1 MNIHETLFS
10 IGLLIIGAKLLE
22 GIFKRF
28 GLNSII
34 AYAVAGVV
42 LGPITGLIE
51 TGAETDI
58 ILGIGIFVFFFLIGL
73 EELDIKGFLSAIRG
87 RLFIAATLSVIIS
100 MLVSLAVTTDYF
112 IDLELNLNFT
122 QALGLAS
129 VLSLSS
135 LGLVAK
141 VLIDEGNLK
150 EPVGVQI
157 FTAVIIAEL
166 IALFVFG
173 FAISEHFYGGGHGH
187 TLDPINVVTIL
198 GSILGFAII
207 IWFASTLILPRVIV
221 LLHRVLQ
228 VPQLSFGLLLG
239 GLFLVVYGAEEVG
252 LHGSIGALL
261 FGAALSVLPFQVR
274 HDIMPGMKGVAEGF
288 FIPLFFASAGLQF
301 SLAFTEL
308 PILTII
314 LLIFVPFIGKFV
326 ATFIGAYAA
335 RLDAPF
341 ATASGLMAKGVAEI
355 ALLILLH
362 QTGVIDES
370 IFSLLVLVML
380 AYILITPVGITAA
393 VKRIKPAETS
403 ANLGD
408 IPPSLYRFAL
418 EGIKVK
424 DVLDRSR
431 THPNTSLTVKTF
443 TEQWLLPEQHDYV
456 VVDEGQQ
463 LVGIVSISMLRYLP
477 RSEWDT
483 TTLTQT
489 LRHNTPTATT
499 EDYVEDAL
507 QTMIDN
513 SITVLPVTD
522 AETNQF
528 IGSIASHEVLEM
540 VVTEAQGRE
549 I

>member
-34 AYAVAGVV
+34 AYAVAGVI
-42 LGPITGLIE
+42 LGPVTGLIE
-51 TGAETDI
+51 TGTETDI

-73 EELDIKGFLSAIRG
+73 EELDIKGFISAIRG
-87 RLFIAATLSVIIS
+87 RLFTAATLSVIIS

-173 FAISEHFYGGGHGH
+173 FAISEHFYGEGH
-187 TLDPINVVTIL
+187 TLDPINVLTIL
-198 GSILGFAII
+198 GSIIGFAII

-239 GLFLVVYGAEEVG
+239 GLFIVVFGAEEVG

-393 VKRIKPAETS
+393 VKRIKPAETY
-403 ANLGD
+403 ANPGD

-424 DVLDRSR
+424 NVLDRSR

-456 VVDEGQQ
+456 VVDHGQ

-507 QTMIDN
+507 QRMIDN
-513 SITVLPVTD
+513 SITVLPVID
-522 AETNQF
+522 AETDQF

>member
-34 AYAVAGVV
+34 AYAVAGVI

-51 TGAETDI
+51 TGTETDI

-73 EELDIKGFLSAIRG
+73 EELDIKGFISAIRG

-173 FAISEHFYGGGHGH
+173 FAISEHFYGEGH
-187 TLDPINVVTIL
+187 TLDPINVLTIL
-198 GSILGFAII
+198 GSIIGFAII
-207 IWFASTLILPRVIV
+207 IWFASTLILPRIIV

-239 GLFLVVYGAEEVG
+239 GLFIVVFGAEEVG

-335 RLDAPF
+335 RLEAPF

-362 QTGVIDES
+362 QTGVINES

-393 VKRIKPAETS
+393 IQRIKPAQTS
-403 ANLGD
+403 ANPED

-456 VVDEGQQ
+456 VVDQGQ

-540 VVTEAQGRE
+540 VVTEAQGHE

>member
-34 AYAVAGVV
+34 AYAVAGVI
-42 LGPITGLIE
+42 LGPVTGLIE
-51 TGAETDI
+51 TGTETDI

-73 EELDIKGFLSAIRG
+73 EELDIKGSISAIRG

-173 FAISEHFYGGGHGH
+173 FAISEHFYGEGH
-187 TLDPINVVTIL
+187 TLDPINVLTIL

-207 IWFASTLILPRVIV
+207 IWFASTLILPRIIV

-239 GLFLVVYGAEEVG
+239 GLFIVVFGAEEVG

-335 RLDAPF
+335 RLEAPF

-362 QTGVIDES
+362 QTGVINES

-393 VKRIKPAETS
+393 IQRIKPAQTS
-403 ANLGD
+403 ANPED

-418 EGIKVK
+418 EGIKV
-424 DVLDRSR
+424 
-431 THPNTSLTVKTF
+431 
-443 TEQWLLPEQHDYV
+443 
-456 VVDEGQQ
+456 
-463 LVGIVSISMLRYLP
+463 
-477 RSEWDT
+477 
-483 TTLTQT
+483 
-489 LRHNTPTATT
+489 
-499 EDYVEDAL
+499 
-507 QTMIDN
+507 
-513 SITVLPVTD
+513 
-522 AETNQF
+522 
-528 IGSIASHEVLEM
+528 
-540 VVTEAQGRE
+540 
-549 I
+549 

>member
-34 AYAVAGVV
+34 AYAVAGVI
-42 LGPITGLIE
+42 LGPVTGLIE
-51 TGAETDI
+51 TGTETDI

-73 EELDIKGFLSAIRG
+73 EELDIKGFISAIRG

-187 TLDPINVVTIL
+187 TLNPIDVLILL
-198 GSILGFAII
+198 GSILGFAVI

-239 GLFLVVYGAEEVG
+239 GLFLVVFGAEEVG

-341 ATASGLMAKGVAEI
+341 ATASGLMAKGIAEI

-362 QTGVIDES
+362 QAGIINES

-380 AYILITPVGITAA
+380 AYILITPLGITAA
-393 VKRIKPAETS
+393 VKRVKPAQTPP
-403 ANLGD
+403 NPRD
-408 IPPSLYRFAL
+408 IPPSLYRFVL

-456 VVDEGQQ
+456 VVDQGQ

-522 AETNQF
+522 AETKQF

-540 VVTEAQGRE
+540 VVTEAQGHE

>member
-34 AYAVAGVV
+34 AYAVAGVI
-42 LGPITGLIE
+42 LGPVTGLIE
-51 TGAETDI
+51 TGTETDI

-73 EELDIKGFLSAIRG
+73 EELDIKGFISAIRG

-173 FAISEHFYGGGHGH
+173 FAISEHFYGEGH
-187 TLDPINVVTIL
+187 TLDPINVLTIL
-198 GSILGFAII
+198 GSIIGFAII
-207 IWFASTLILPRVIV
+207 IWFASTLILPRIIV

-239 GLFLVVYGAEEVG
+239 GLFIVVFGAEEVG

-335 RLDAPF
+335 RLEAPF

-362 QTGVIDES
+362 QTGVINES

-393 VKRIKPAETS
+393 IQRIKPAQTS
-403 ANLGD
+403 ANPED

-431 THPNTSLTVKTF
+431 THPNTSLTVRTF

-456 VVDEGQQ
+456 VVDQGQ

-513 SITVLPVTD
+513 SITVLPVTE
-522 AETNQF
+522 AETDQF

-540 VVTEAQGRE
+540 VVTEAQGHE

>member
-1 MNIHETLFS
+1 MHIHETLFS
-10 IGLLIIGAKLLE
+10 IGLLLIGAKLIE

-34 AYAVAGVV
+34 AYAVAGVI
-42 LGPITGLIE
+42 LGPLTGLVE
-51 TGAETDI
+51 TGTETDI
-58 ILGIGIFVFFFLIGL
+58 IFGIGIFIFFFLIGL
-73 EELDIKGFLSAIRG
+73 EELDIKGFIAAIRG
-87 RLFIAATLSVIIS
+87 RLFIVATLSVVIS
-100 MLVSLAVTTDYF
+100 MLVSLAITTDYV

-141 VLIDEGNLK
+141 VLIDEGKLK

-157 FTAVIIAEL
+157 FTAAIIAEL

-173 FAISEHFYGGGHGH
+173 FAISEHFYSGGHGQGLNPIDVL
-187 TLDPINVVTIL
+187 TLL
-198 GSILGFAII
+198 GSIIGFAII
-207 IWFASTLILPRVIV
+207 TWFASTLILPRIIV
-221 LLHRVLQ
+221 LLLRVLQ

-239 GLFLVVYGAEEVG
+239 GLFLVVFGAEKVG

-274 HDIMPGMKGVAEGF
+274 HDIMPGMKGAAEGF
-288 FIPLFFASAGLQF
+288 FVPLFFASAGLYLSF
-301 SLAFTEL
+301 EFLEL
-308 PILTII
+308 PLLTII
-314 LLIFVPFIGKFV
+314 VLTFVPLIGKF
-326 ATFIGAYAA
+326 ATSVISAYAA

-355 ALLILLH
+355 ALLLLLF
-362 QTGVIDES
+362 QTGAIDKS

-380 AYILITPVGITAA
+380 AYILVTPMGISSAIR
-393 VKRIKPAETS
+393 RIRPAQTFAS
-403 ANLGD
+403 PND

-424 DVLDRSR
+424 DIIDAAR
-431 THPNTSLTVKTF
+431 TYPDQTMTVKTF
-443 TEQWLLPEQHDYV
+443 TEQWLMPEQQDYV
-456 VVDEGQQ
+456 VVDHGD
-463 LVGIVSISMLRYLP
+463 LAGIVSIGMLRYLP
-477 RSEWDT
+477 RDQWDT

-507 QTMIDN
+507 QQMTDN
-513 SITVLPVTD
+513 SITILPVID
-522 AETNQF
+522 AESNQF
-528 IGSIASHEVLEM
+528 IGSIASHEILEM
-540 VVTEAQGRE
+540 VVTEAQGH
-549 I
+549 

>member
-34 AYAVAGVV
+34 AYAVAGVI
-42 LGPITGLIE
+42 LGPVTGLIE
-51 TGAETDI
+51 TGTETDI

-73 EELDIKGFLSAIRG
+73 EELDIKGFISAIRG

-173 FAISEHFYGGGHGH
+173 FAISEHFYGEGH
-187 TLDPINVVTIL
+187 TLDPINVLTIL
-198 GSILGFAII
+198 GSIIGFAII
-207 IWFASTLILPRVIV
+207 IWFASTLILPRIIV

-239 GLFLVVYGAEEVG
+239 GLFIVVFGAEEVG

-335 RLDAPF
+335 RLEAPF

-362 QTGVIDES
+362 QTGVINES

-393 VKRIKPAETS
+393 IQRIKPAQTS
-403 ANLGD
+403 ANPED

-456 VVDEGQQ
+456 VVDQGQ

-513 SITVLPVTD
+513 SITVLPVTE
-522 AETNQF
+522 AETDQF

-540 VVTEAQGRE
+540 VVTEAQGHE

>member
-1 MNIHETLFS
+1 MHIHETLFS
-10 IGLLIIGAKLLE
+10 IGLLLIGAKLIE

-34 AYAVAGVV
+34 AYAVAGVI
-42 LGPITGLIE
+42 LGPLTGLVE
-51 TGAETDI
+51 TGTETDI
-58 ILGIGIFVFFFLIGL
+58 IFGIGIFIFFFLIGL
-73 EELDIKGFLSAIRG
+73 EELDIKGFIAAIRG
-87 RLFIAATLSVIIS
+87 RLFIVATLSVVIS
-100 MLVSLAVTTDYF
+100 MLVSLAITTDYV

-141 VLIDEGNLK
+141 VLIDEGKLK

-157 FTAVIIAEL
+157 FTAAIIAEL

-173 FAISEHFYGGGHGH
+173 FAISEHFYSGGHGEGLNPIDVL
-187 TLDPINVVTIL
+187 TLL
-198 GSILGFAII
+198 GSIIGFAII
-207 IWFASTLILPRVIV
+207 TWFASTLILPRIIV
-221 LLHRVLQ
+221 LLLRVLQ

-239 GLFLVVYGAEEVG
+239 GLFLVVFGAEKVG

-274 HDIMPGMKGVAEGF
+274 HDIMPGMKGAAEGF
-288 FIPLFFASAGLQF
+288 FVPLFFASAGLYLSF
-301 SLAFTEL
+301 EFLEL
-308 PILTII
+308 PLITII
-314 LLIFVPFIGKFV
+314 VLTFVPLIGKF
-326 ATFIGAYAA
+326 ATSVISAYAA

-355 ALLILLH
+355 ALLLLLF
-362 QTGVIDES
+362 QTGAIDKS

-380 AYILITPVGITAA
+380 AYILITPMGISSAIR
-393 VKRIKPAETS
+393 RIRPAQTS
-403 ANLGD
+403 GSPND

-424 DVLDRSR
+424 DIIDPAR
-431 THPNTSLTVKTF
+431 TYPDQTLTVKTF
-443 TEQWLLPEQHDYV
+443 TEQWLIPEQQDYV
-456 VVDEGQQ
+456 VVDHGD
-463 LVGIVSISMLRYLP
+463 LAGIVSIGMLRYLP
-477 RSEWDT
+477 RDEWDT

-499 EDYVEDAL
+499 EDYIEDAL
-507 QTMIDN
+507 QQMTDN
-513 SITVLPVTD
+513 SITILPVID
-522 AETNQF
+522 VESNQF
-528 IGSIASHEVLEM
+528 IGSIASHEILEM
-540 VVTEAQGRE
+540 VVTEAQGH
-549 I
+549 

>member
-34 AYAVAGVV
+34 AYAVAGVI
-42 LGPITGLIE
+42 LGPVTGLIE
-51 TGAETDI
+51 TGTETDI

-73 EELDIKGFLSAIRG
+73 EELDIKGFISAIRG

-173 FAISEHFYGGGHGH
+173 FAISEHFYGEGH
-187 TLDPINVVTIL
+187 TLDPINVLTIL

-207 IWFASTLILPRVIV
+207 IWFASTLILPRIIV

-239 GLFLVVYGAEEVG
+239 GLFIVVFGAEEVG

-335 RLDAPF
+335 RLEAPF

-362 QTGVIDES
+362 QTGVINES

-393 VKRIKPAETS
+393 IQRIKPAQTS
-403 ANLGD
+403 ANPED

-456 VVDEGQQ
+456 VVDQGQ

-489 LRHNTPTATT
+489 LRHNTPTVTT

-513 SITVLPVTD
+513 SITVLPVTE
-522 AETNQF
+522 AETDQF

-540 VVTEAQGRE
+540 VVTEAQGHE

>member
-1 MNIHETLFS
+1 MHIHETLFS
-10 IGLLIIGAKLLE
+10 IGLLLIGAKLIE

-34 AYAVAGVV
+34 AYAVAGVI
-42 LGPITGLIE
+42 LGPLTGLVE
-51 TGAETDI
+51 TGTETDI
-58 ILGIGIFVFFFLIGL
+58 IFGIGIFIFFFLIGL
-73 EELDIKGFLSAIRG
+73 EELDIKGFIAAIRG
-87 RLFIAATLSVIIS
+87 RLFIVATLSVVIS
-100 MLVSLAVTTDYF
+100 MLVSLAITTDYV

-141 VLIDEGNLK
+141 VLIDEGKLK

-157 FTAVIIAEL
+157 FTAAIIAEL

-173 FAISEHFYGGGHGH
+173 FAISEHFYSGGHGEGLNPIDVL
-187 TLDPINVVTIL
+187 TLL
-198 GSILGFAII
+198 GSIIGFAII
-207 IWFASTLILPRVIV
+207 TWFASTLILPRIIV
-221 LLHRVLQ
+221 LLLRVLQ

-239 GLFLVVYGAEEVG
+239 GLFLVVFGAEKVG

-274 HDIMPGMKGVAEGF
+274 HDIMPGMKGAAEGF
-288 FIPLFFASAGLQF
+288 FVPLFFASAGLYLSF
-301 SLAFTEL
+301 EFLEL
-308 PILTII
+308 PLITII
-314 LLIFVPFIGKFV
+314 VLTFVPLIGKF
-326 ATFIGAYAA
+326 ATSVISAYAA

-355 ALLILLH
+355 ALLLLLF
-362 QTGVIDES
+362 QTGAIDKS

-380 AYILITPVGITAA
+380 AYILITPMGISSAIR
-393 VKRIKPAETS
+393 RIRPAQTS
-403 ANLGD
+403 ASPND

-424 DVLDRSR
+424 DIIDPAR
-431 THPNTSLTVKTF
+431 TYPDQTLTVKTF
-443 TEQWLLPEQHDYV
+443 TEQWLIPEQQDYV
-456 VVDEGQQ
+456 VVDHGD
-463 LVGIVSISMLRYLP
+463 LAGIVSIGMLRYLP
-477 RSEWDT
+477 RDEWDT

-499 EDYVEDAL
+499 EDYIEDAL
-507 QTMIDN
+507 QHMTDN
-513 SITVLPVTD
+513 SITILPVID
-522 AETNQF
+522 VESNQF
-528 IGSIASHEVLEM
+528 IGSIASHEILEM
-540 VVTEAQGRE
+540 VVTEAQGH
-549 I
+549 

>member
-34 AYAVAGVV
+34 AYAVAGVI
-42 LGPITGLIE
+42 LGPVTGLIE
-51 TGAETDI
+51 TGTETDI

-73 EELDIKGFLSAIRG
+73 EELDIKGFISAIRG

-173 FAISEHFYGGGHGH
+173 FAISEHFYGEGH
-187 TLDPINVVTIL
+187 TLDPINVLTIL
-198 GSILGFAII
+198 GSIIGFAII
-207 IWFASTLILPRVIV
+207 IWFASTLLLPRIIV

-239 GLFLVVYGAEEVG
+239 GLFIVVFGAEEVG

-355 ALLILLH
+355 ALLVLLH
-362 QTGVIDES
+362 QTGVINES

-393 VKRIKPAETS
+393 VKRIKPAGTS
-403 ANLGD
+403 ANPGD

-456 VVDEGQQ
+456 VVDQGQ

-513 SITVLPVTD
+513 SITVLPVTE
-522 AETNQF
+522 AETDQF

-540 VVTEAQGRE
+540 VVTEAQGHE

>member
-34 AYAVAGVV
+34 AYAVAGVI

-73 EELDIKGFLSAIRG
+73 EELDIKGFISAIRG

-173 FAISEHFYGGGHGH
+173 FAISEHFYGEGH
-187 TLDPINVVTIL
+187 TLDPINVLTIL
-198 GSILGFAII
+198 GSIIGFAII

-239 GLFLVVYGAEEVG
+239 GLFIVVFGAEEVG

-341 ATASGLMAKGVAEI
+341 ATASGLMAKGIAEI
-355 ALLILLH
+355 A
-362 QTGVIDES
+362 
-370 IFSLLVLVML
+370 
-380 AYILITPVGITAA
+380 PC
-393 VKRIKPAETS
+393 
-403 ANLGD
+403 
-408 IPPSLYRFAL
+408 
-418 EGIKVK
+418 
-424 DVLDRSR
+424 
-431 THPNTSLTVKTF
+431 
-443 TEQWLLPEQHDYV
+443 
-456 VVDEGQQ
+456 
-463 LVGIVSISMLRYLP
+463 
-477 RSEWDT
+477 
-483 TTLTQT
+483 
-489 LRHNTPTATT
+489 
-499 EDYVEDAL
+499 
-507 QTMIDN
+507 
-513 SITVLPVTD
+513 
-522 AETNQF
+522 
-528 IGSIASHEVLEM
+528 
-540 VVTEAQGRE
+540 
-549 I
+549 

>member
-1 MNIHETLFS
+1 
-10 IGLLIIGAKLLE
+10 
-22 GIFKRF
+22 
-28 GLNSII
+28 
-34 AYAVAGVV
+34 
-42 LGPITGLIE
+42 
-51 TGAETDI
+51 
-58 ILGIGIFVFFFLIGL
+58 
-73 EELDIKGFLSAIRG
+73 
-87 RLFIAATLSVIIS
+87 
-100 MLVSLAVTTDYF
+100 
-112 IDLELNLNFT
+112 
-122 QALGLAS
+122 
-129 VLSLSS
+129 
-135 LGLVAK
+135 
-141 VLIDEGNLK
+141 
-150 EPVGVQI
+150 
-157 FTAVIIAEL
+157 
-166 IALFVFG
+166 
-173 FAISEHFYGGGHGH
+173 
-187 TLDPINVVTIL
+187 
-198 GSILGFAII
+198 
-207 IWFASTLILPRVIV
+207 
-221 LLHRVLQ
+221 
-228 VPQLSFGLLLG
+228 
-239 GLFLVVYGAEEVG
+239 
-252 LHGSIGALL
+252 
-261 FGAALSVLPFQVR
+261 
-274 HDIMPGMKGVAEGF
+274 MPGMKGVAEGF

-362 QTGVIDES
+362 PNWRYRRIHLLAARTRHACLHPHHPCGYHRCRQAHQTRRNS
-370 IFSLLVLVML
+370 
-380 AYILITPVGITAA
+380 
-393 VKRIKPAETS
+393 RKPRRH
-403 ANLGD
+403 
-408 IPPSLYRFAL
+408 PPSLYRFAL

-456 VVDEGQQ
+456 VVDHGQ

-507 QTMIDN
+507 QRMIDN

>member
-1 MNIHETLFS
+1 MHIHETLFS
-10 IGLLIIGAKLLE
+10 IGLLLIGAKLIE

-34 AYAVAGVV
+34 AYAVAGVI
-42 LGPITGLIE
+42 LGPLTGLVE
-51 TGAETDI
+51 TGTETDI
-58 ILGIGIFVFFFLIGL
+58 IFGIGIFIFFFLIGL
-73 EELDIKGFLSAIRG
+73 EELDIKGFIAAIRG
-87 RLFIAATLSVIIS
+87 RLFIVATLSVVIS
-100 MLVSLAVTTDYF
+100 MLVSLAITTDYV

-141 VLIDEGNLK
+141 VLIDEGKLK

-157 FTAVIIAEL
+157 FTAAIIAEL

-173 FAISEHFYGGGHGH
+173 FAISEHFYSGGHGQVLNPIDVL
-187 TLDPINVVTIL
+187 TLL
-198 GSILGFAII
+198 GSIIGFAII
-207 IWFASTLILPRVIV
+207 TWFASTLILPRIIV
-221 LLHRVLQ
+221 LLLRVLQ

-239 GLFLVVYGAEEVG
+239 GLFLVVFGAEKVG

-274 HDIMPGMKGVAEGF
+274 HDIMPGMKGAAEGF
-288 FIPLFFASAGLQF
+288 FVPLFFASAGLYLSF
-301 SLAFTEL
+301 EFLEL
-308 PILTII
+308 PLLTII
-314 LLIFVPFIGKFV
+314 VLTFVPLIGKF
-326 ATFIGAYAA
+326 ATSVISAYAA

-355 ALLILLH
+355 ALLLLLF
-362 QTGVIDES
+362 QTGAIDKS

-380 AYILITPVGITAA
+380 AYILITPMGISSAIR
-393 VKRIKPAETS
+393 RIRPAQTFAS
-403 ANLGD
+403 PND

-424 DVLDRSR
+424 DIIDAAR
-431 THPNTSLTVKTF
+431 TYPDQTMTVKTF
-443 TEQWLLPEQHDYV
+443 TEQWLMPEQQDYV
-456 VVDEGQQ
+456 VVDHGD
-463 LVGIVSISMLRYLP
+463 LAGIVSIGMLRYLP
-477 RSEWDT
+477 RDQWDT

-507 QTMIDN
+507 QQMTDN
-513 SITVLPVTD
+513 SITILPVID
-522 AETNQF
+522 AESNQF
-528 IGSIASHEVLEM
+528 IGSIASHEILEM
-540 VVTEAQGRE
+540 VVTEAQGH
-549 I
+549 

>member
-1 MNIHETLFS
+1 MHIHETLFS
-10 IGLLIIGAKLLE
+10 IGILIIGAKLLE

-34 AYAVAGVV
+34 AYAVAGVI
-42 LGPITGLIE
+42 LGPVTGLIE
-51 TGAETDI
+51 TGTETDI

-73 EELDIKGFLSAIRG
+73 EELDIKGFISAIRG
-87 RLFIAATLSVIIS
+87 RLFLAATLSVIIS
-100 MLVSLAVTTDYF
+100 MLVSLSVTTDYF

-173 FAISEHFYGGGHGH
+173 FAISEHFYGGGH
-187 TLDPINVVTIL
+187 TLNLMGVATLL

-207 IWFASTLILPRVIV
+207 IWFASTLILPRIIV

-239 GLFLVVYGAEEVG
+239 GLFIVVFGAEEVG

-341 ATASGLMAKGVAEI
+341 ATASGLMAKGIAEI

-362 QTGVIDES
+362 QTGVINES

-403 ANLGD
+403 ANPGD

-443 TEQWLLPEQHDYV
+443 TEQWLLPEQYDYV
-456 VVDEGQQ
+456 IVDHGQ
-463 LVGIVSISMLRYLP
+463 LAGIVSISMLRYLP

>member
-34 AYAVAGVV
+34 AYAVAGVI
-42 LGPITGLIE
+42 LGPVTGLIE
-51 TGAETDI
+51 TGTETDI

-73 EELDIKGFLSAIRG
+73 EELDIKGFISAIRG

-173 FAISEHFYGGGHGH
+173 FAISEHFYGEGH
-187 TLDPINVVTIL
+187 TLDPINVLTIL

-207 IWFASTLILPRVIV
+207 IWFASTLILPRIIV

-239 GLFLVVYGAEEVG
+239 GLFIVVFGAEEVG

-335 RLDAPF
+335 RLEAPF

-362 QTGVIDES
+362 QTGVINES

-393 VKRIKPAETS
+393 IQRIKPAQTS
-403 ANLGD
+403 ANPED

-456 VVDEGQQ
+456 VVDQGQ

-513 SITVLPVTD
+513 SITVLPVTE
-522 AETNQF
+522 AETDQF

-540 VVTEAQGRE
+540 VVTEAQGHE